1 MKERDSE
8 KKLKRVMRE
17 RERERERKRE
27 RLDCIILLSSIYH
40 FNELNR
46 KIKVGMFSVL

>member
-17 RERERERKRE
+17 REKKRE

-46 KIKVGMFSVL
+46 KIKVGMLSVL